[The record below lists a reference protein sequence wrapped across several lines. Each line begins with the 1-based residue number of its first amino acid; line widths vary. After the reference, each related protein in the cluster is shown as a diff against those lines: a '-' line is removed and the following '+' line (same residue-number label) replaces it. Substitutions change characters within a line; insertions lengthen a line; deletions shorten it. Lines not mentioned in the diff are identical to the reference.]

1 MAAENEMSHRRMPT
15 ILAPYVATP
24 PEVVA
29 RILDLAEV
37 GEADVVYDL
46 GCGDGRICVAAAK
59 TRRARAVGIDIEP
72 YWIEEARA
80 HAAAAG
86 VSGLATFH
94 VGDACDWELGDATV
108 VTLYLTGC
116 SMQALAPRVLAS
128 ARAGT
133 RVVSHSYLINGR
145 EPQRRD
151 EVVVAN
157 GERRRVFLWTVGED
171 GDWVVGD
178 GMKL

>member
-1 MAAENEMSHRRMPT
+1 MPT

-29 RILDLAEV
+29 RMLGLAEV
-37 GEADVVYDL
+37 GRADVVYDL

-59 TRRARAVGIDIEP
+59 QRGARAVGIDIEP
-72 YWIEEARA
+72 YWIDRARA
-80 HAAAAG
+80 NAADAG

-94 VGDACDWELGDATV
+94 VGDACDWELCDATV

-116 SMQALAPRVLAS
+116 STQTV
-128 ARAGT
+128 ARRLLNSTRPGT
-133 RVVSHSYLINGR
+133 RVVSHAYLINGR

-151 EVVVAN
+151 EVVDSN
-157 GERRRVFLWTVGED
+157 GDRRSIFLWTVGAE
-171 GDWVVGD
+171 GAGSWATAPTVGRE
-178 GMKL
+178 

>member
-1 MAAENEMSHRRMPT
+1 MSM

-24 PEVVA
+24 GEVVA
-29 RILDLAEV
+29 RMLGLAEV
-37 GEADVVYDL
+37 GGADVVYDL
-46 GCGDGRICVAAAK
+46 GCGDGRVCVAAAK
-59 TRRARAVGIDIEP
+59 ERGARAVGIDIEP
-72 YWIEEARA
+72 YWIERARA
-80 HAAAAG
+80 NAAAAG
-86 VSGLATFH
+86 VSGRATFY

-108 VTLYLTGC
+108 ITLYLTGC
-116 SMQALAPRVLAS
+116 STQTMARRVLAS

-151 EVVVAN
+151 EVVDSN
-157 GERRRVFLWTVGED
+157 GDRRGVFLWTVGED

-178 GMKL
+178 GLD